1 MLAADLLS
9 VVLAMN
15 AAPTAIRPSPKDM
28 LLPVTRLVSTLSM
41 TVQNGQLVA
50 RPLLMPASAS

>member
-1 MLAADLLS
+1 
-9 VVLAMN
+9 MN
-15 AAPTAIRPSPKDM
+15 AASTIHRPSPKDV

-50 RPLLMPASAS
+50 RPLVLASSAG

>member
-1 MLAADLLS
+1 MI
-9 VVLAMN
+9 
-15 AAPTAIRPSPKDM
+15 AAPTIKRPSPKDV

-50 RPLLMPASAS
+50 RPLLLLVGAAS